1 MSDASRQRPFSLLV
15 HVNGGWTPSR
25 APLARL
31 RAPVWER
38 SCVCRLMRPRALRT
52 ASSASSGCRILTNGK
67 VAAWIRTINKMVG
80 QAFAQATRRQEERG
94 QLRPVARSALRPMLC
109 RGARSNV
116 RGGRFGHFC
125 VVCRRSVAGRRQQAA
140 VRRPG
145 SMLRREGRLLS
156 FRNGSYLYG
165 SVLQQFLRRT

>member
-15 HVNGGWTPSR
+15 HVKGGWTPSR

-67 VAAWIRTINKMVG
+67 VAAWIRTINKMG
-80 QAFAQATRRQEERG
+80 GAGICPGNASSWSGANYAPWRDRRFGRWLSGE
-94 QLRPVARSALRPMLC
+94 LA
-109 RGARSNV
+109 

-165 SVLQQFLRRT
+165 GVLQQFLWRT